1 VREAFTEDATRARTI
16 GTRSFK
22 EMSGAPTARSD
33 GRQRRITGSPTGR
46 EPYGDGVPI
55 VVVGIHRKVEIPP
68 HPGGRESRPQG
79 EGGQVTRIPQ
89 AARYARC
96 GRPQLS

>member
-1 VREAFTEDATRARTI
+1 M
-16 GTRSFK
+16 RSFK

-55 VVVGIHRKVEIPP
+55 VVVGIHREVEIPP
-68 HPGGRESRPQG
+68 HQGDRESRPQG
-79 EGGQVTRIPQ
+79 EGGQVTLILR

-96 GRPQLS
+96 DQPQLC